1 MLISKNILCFCFQ
14 IQFPYWCIFVD
25 FLTEIHCLNINL
37 SPQGKDNK
45 CSAIYY
51 CYCTGTW
58 HTYQGIAN
66 IEHAYQFLYFSGKF
80 YSLPSFLKNI
90 DWIAIN
96 KHFFG
101 KDEDFSLVGRKSFS
115 SASYVCAENC
125 SEKKKGGNGPLGQP
139 PLIIF
144 LPSSPSP
151 SIPLLAHKLNGV
163 K

>member
-1 MLISKNILCFCFQ
+1 MKKCFCFQ
-14 IQFPYWCIFVD
+14 IQFPYWCIYVD
-25 FLTEIHCLNINL
+25 FLTEIHCLNMYL
-37 SPQGKDNK
+37 SPQEKDNNF
-45 CSAIYY
+45 SAIYY

-58 HTYQGIAN
+58 QKYQGIAN
-66 IEHAYQFLYFSGKF
+66 IEHTYQFLYFSGEVLFATLFSQK
-80 YSLPSFLKNI
+80 YWLNRHQQAP
-90 DWIAIN
+90 
-96 KHFFG
+96 FFG
-101 KDEDFSLVGRKSFS
+101 KTEDFSLVGRKSFS

-125 SEKKKGGNGPLGQP
+125 SEKKRKKEGNGPLGQP